1 MLVFRSVSVGLLFAC
16 FALLV
21 VRPAVEVRVRHEPS
35 HMPTIAMSEPT
46 PSVAMPTIIDVAPGI
61 TAMQLAATIH
71 LAPGEQI
78 IAVDDVAVSGTLGA
92 GMWLASRELPSR
104 QFIDFTV
111 DGPAGERRVL
121 ALLH

>member
-21 VRPAVEVRVRHEPS
+21 VRPAVHVRVAHEAVQPA
-35 HMPTIAMSEPT
+35 TIAIPEPA
-46 PSVAMPTIIDVAPGI
+46 PIVPTIIDVAPGI
-61 TAMQLAATIH
+61 TAAQLATTIH

-78 IAVDDVAVSGTLGA
+78 VAIDDIAVSGTLGA
-92 GMWLASRELPSR
+92 GMWLAARELRSR